1 MNKSKRQLLTEK
13 KQRLIHKIEQQR
25 AELSIAS
32 DDWLQVTEPY
42 DRTWKVIVTFRPV
55 FMAVAGL
62 LSIYTIKRPKRI
74 FSLGKKALATW
85 SVIRTVRGAVNS
97 NHK

>member
-1 MNKSKRQLLTEK
+1 MNKNKRQLLTIK
-13 KQRLIHKIEQQR
+13 KQRLIKEIEQQR
-25 AELSIAS
+25 IELSTAS
-32 DDWLQVTEPY
+32 NDWLQATEPY
-42 DRTWKVIVTFRPV
+42 DRTWKVIVTFRPI
-55 FMAVAGL
+55 FMAAAGL

>member
-1 MNKSKRQLLTEK
+1 MNKSKRQLLVEK
-13 KQRLIHKIEQQR
+13 KQRLIDKIDQQR
-25 AELSIAS
+25 AALSAAS

-42 DRTWKVIVTFRPV
+42 DRTWKVIVTFRPI
-55 FMAVAGL
+55 FMAAAGL

-85 SVIRTVRGAVNS
+85 GVIRTIRGAVNS
-97 NHK
+97 NQK